1 MLVLLQNGASSM
13 SITSTARKAC
23 TLLLN
28 FALPGLGNK
37 CTLEHVVGMATFITA
52 LSLKGA
58 Y

>member
-23 TLLLN
+23 TLFLS

-52 LSLKGA
+52 LS
-58 Y
+58 